1 MIVNEVILKSK
12 NEPDVIVVGNDID
25 LLVLLIANT
34 PEEKN
39 INFLRFGKGNNDKH
53 IFTSLEKLKNEWN
66 R

>member
-39 INFLRFGKGNNDKH
+39 INFLRSGKGNNDKH